1 MPHVVEICK
10 SYAQQ
15 MNTML
20 GLLDKC
26 GGVARYTRPQGGLF
40 IFAELNEGMNAV
52 DLLKKCV
59 DQGVAYVPGT
69 YFYPQG
75 GHENALRLNFSMCS
89 VEQIKLG
96 MEKLND
102 VFTAKA

>member
-1 MPHVVEICK
+1 MPHVKEICQ

-40 IFAELNEGMNAV
+40 IFAELNEGMDAV
-52 DLLKKCV
+52 QLLTQCV
-59 DQGVAYVPGT
+59 DKGVAYVPGT
-69 YFYPQG
+69 YFYPDG
-75 GHENALRLNFSMCS
+75 GHLNTFRLNFSMCS
-89 VEQIKLG
+89 VEQIEKG

-102 VFTAKA
+102 IFTDNH